1 MRVDVPADSS
11 SAPGR
16 CKVLV
21 VDDDE
26 DLRELVCASLEAEGY
41 VVHAAGDG
49 HAALD
54 RLRGS
59 ELPDLVLLDLEMPVM
74 SGWEVV
80 RYMQS
85 VHRYDG
91 VPVIVMSGVAPE
103 DAPDGVTFL
112 HKPAS
117 VNGLLAAV
125 QRETLARRRPHR
137 TRGHRHS

>member
-1 MRVDVPADSS
+1 MPADPP
-11 SAPGR
+11 SAPATR

-26 DLRELVCASLEAEGY
+26 DLRDLVCASLEAEGY
-41 VVHAAGDG
+41 VVNAAGDG

-74 SGWEVV
+74 NGWEVV
-80 RYMQS
+80 RWMRS

-91 VPVIVMSGVAPE
+91 VPVLVMSGVAPE
-103 DAPDGVTFL
+103 DAPDGVAFL

-125 QRETLARRRPHR
+125 QRETHARRR
-137 TRGHRHS
+137 TRRASGHRHP